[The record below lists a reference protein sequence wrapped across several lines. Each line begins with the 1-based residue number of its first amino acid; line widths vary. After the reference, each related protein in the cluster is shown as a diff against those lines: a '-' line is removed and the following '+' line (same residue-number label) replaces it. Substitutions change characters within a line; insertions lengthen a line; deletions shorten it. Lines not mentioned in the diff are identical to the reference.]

1 MYHQHSDTK
10 LMKKEFAS
18 LAMLLLGASQ
28 VSGQEWTFN
37 DCLDYAREHN
47 ISLKQAVLNEQISAY
62 SLEESKAE
70 WQPSLDFSTT
80 HGLTNTPWSEGKKN
94 AYNSNYGL
102 NAGWTVWNG
111 GKRENNIRRAE
122 IQSSID
128 ALSTLDRFRNIE
140 TELLS
145 IYINILYNKESIS
158 IYEEAVNLSKAQA
171 DRARQLMEAG
181 RLSKVDYAQ
190 LQSQYEQDRYNLVNA
205 EGTYNT
211 RRMELKRLLELGIDT
226 DIVLKEV
233 EWTPE
238 EVLAE
243 LPPLQQSY
251 EMALATD
258 AQLQASELQKKMADI
273 DIAIAKAGRYP
284 TISLNAGVT
293 TGYFSSGP
301 DFGTQM
307 KQAFNENIGLS
318 LSIPILDNKK
328 AKTATAKANVQRIN
342 AALDEQSRQN
352 DIAQDVE
359 SWYIDLKASQ
369 ARYKA
374 GIEKVASAS
383 LSNDLVNEQFNLGL
397 VNTVELMTAHN
408 NLLEA
413 RHSLLQAKYMA
424 MLGHKMIEYYRTAN
438 ITMP

>member
-1 MYHQHSDTK
+1 
-10 LMKKEFAS
+10 MKKEFAS

-80 HGLTNTPWSEGKKN
+80 HGLTNTPWSDGKKN

-171 DRARQLMEAG
+171 GRARQLMEAG
-181 RLSKVDYAQ
+181 RLSKVNYAQ

-301 DFGTQM
+301 DFETQM

-328 AKTATAKANVQRIN
+328 TKTATAKANVQRIN

-374 GIEKVASAS
+374 GIEKAASAS

>member
-1 MYHQHSDTK
+1 MSVHPLCLSINRAIINFVSPTFRYKTNEKGIRITCNVAVRGISSIRTGMDIQRLSGLCTRTQHFTETGSAQRADIG
-10 LMKKEFAS
+10 
-18 LAMLLLGASQ
+18 LL
-28 VSGQEWTFN
+28 
-37 DCLDYAREHN
+37 
-47 ISLKQAVLNEQISAY
+47 
-62 SLEESKAE
+62 
-70 WQPSLDFSTT
+70 
-80 HGLTNTPWSEGKKN
+80 TPWSDGKKN

-181 RLSKVDYAQ
+181 RLSKVNYAQ

-258 AQLQASELQKKMADI
+258 AQLQASR
-273 DIAIAKAGRYP
+273 AGRYP
-284 TISLNAGVT
+284 TTSLNAGVT

-301 DFGTQM
+301 DFETQM

-328 AKTATAKANVQRIN
+328 TKTATAKANVQRIN
-342 AALDEQSRQN
+342 AALDEQSSRSG
-352 DIAQDVE
+352 IAQ
-359 SWYIDLKASQ
+359 
-369 ARYKA
+369 
-374 GIEKVASAS
+374 KVASAS

>member
-1 MYHQHSDTK
+1 
-10 LMKKEFAS
+10 
-18 LAMLLLGASQ
+18 
-28 VSGQEWTFN
+28 
-37 DCLDYAREHN
+37 
-47 ISLKQAVLNEQISAY
+47 
-62 SLEESKAE
+62 
-70 WQPSLDFSTT
+70 
-80 HGLTNTPWSEGKKN
+80 
-94 AYNSNYGL
+94 
-102 NAGWTVWNG
+102 
-111 GKRENNIRRAE
+111 
-122 IQSSID
+122 
-128 ALSTLDRFRNIE
+128 
-140 TELLS
+140 
-145 IYINILYNKESIS
+145 
-158 IYEEAVNLSKAQA
+158 
-171 DRARQLMEAG
+171 MEAG
-181 RLSKVDYAQ
+181 RLSKVNYAQ

-301 DFGTQM
+301 DFETQM

-328 AKTATAKANVQRIN
+328 TKTATAKANVQRIN

-374 GIEKVASAS
+374 GIEKAASAS

>member
-1 MYHQHSDTK
+1 
-10 LMKKEFAS
+10 MKKEFAS

-80 HGLTNTPWSEGKKN
+80 HGLTNTPWSDGKKN

-102 NAGWTVWNG
+102 TAGWTVWNG

-181 RLSKVDYAQ
+181 RLSKVNYAQ

-301 DFGTQM
+301 DFETQM

-328 AKTATAKANVQRIN
+328 TKTATAKANVQRIN

-374 GIEKVASAS
+374 GIEKAASAS

>member
-1 MYHQHSDTK
+1 
-10 LMKKEFAS
+10 
-18 LAMLLLGASQ
+18 MLLLGASQ

-80 HGLTNTPWSEGKKN
+80 HGLTNTPWSDGKKN

-111 GKRENNIRRAE
+111 GKRENQFRRAE

-181 RLSKVDYAQ
+181 RLSKVNYAQ

-301 DFGTQM
+301 DFETQM

-328 AKTATAKANVQRIN
+328 TKTATAKANVQRIN

-374 GIEKVASAS
+374 GIEKAASAS

>member
-1 MYHQHSDTK
+1 
-10 LMKKEFAS
+10 
-18 LAMLLLGASQ
+18 MLLLGASQ

-80 HGLTNTPWSEGKKN
+80 HGLTNTPWSDGKKN

-181 RLSKVDYAQ
+181 RLSKVNYAQ

-251 EMALATD
+251 EMAPATD

-301 DFGTQM
+301 DFETQM

-328 AKTATAKANVQRIN
+328 TKTATAKANVQRIN

-374 GIEKVASAS
+374 GIEKAASAS

>member
-1 MYHQHSDTK
+1 
-10 LMKKEFAS
+10 MKKEFAS
-18 LAMLLLGASQ
+18 LSMLLLGASQ

-80 HGLTNTPWSEGKKN
+80 HGLTNTPWSDGKKN

-111 GKRENNIRRAE
+111 GKRENHIRRAE

-181 RLSKVDYAQ
+181 RLSKVNYAQ

-301 DFGTQM
+301 DFETQM

-328 AKTATAKANVQRIN
+328 TKTATAKANVQRIN

-374 GIEKVASAS
+374 GIEKAASAS

>member
-1 MYHQHSDTK
+1 
-10 LMKKEFAS
+10 MKKEFAS

-80 HGLTNTPWSEGKKN
+80 HGLTNTPWSDGKKN

-181 RLSKVDYAQ
+181 RLSKVNYAQ

-301 DFGTQM
+301 DFETQM

-328 AKTATAKANVQRIN
+328 TKTATAKANVQRIN

-374 GIEKVASAS
+374 GIEKAASAS

>member
-1 MYHQHSDTK
+1 
-10 LMKKEFAS
+10 
-18 LAMLLLGASQ
+18 MLLLGASQ

-80 HGLTNTPWSEGKKN
+80 HGLTNTPWSDGKKN

-181 RLSKVDYAQ
+181 RLSKVNYAQ

-243 LPPLQQSY
+243 LPPLQQGY

-301 DFGTQM
+301 DFETQM

-328 AKTATAKANVQRIN
+328 TKTATAKANVQRIN

-374 GIEKVASAS
+374 GIEKAASAS

>member
-1 MYHQHSDTK
+1 
-10 LMKKEFAS
+10 MKKEFAS

-70 WQPSLDFSTT
+70 WQPS
-80 HGLTNTPWSEGKKN
+80 
-94 AYNSNYGL
+94 
-102 NAGWTVWNG
+102 
-111 GKRENNIRRAE
+111 
-122 IQSSID
+122 SID

-181 RLSKVDYAQ
+181 RLSKVNYAQ

-301 DFGTQM
+301 DFETQM

-328 AKTATAKANVQRIN
+328 TKTATAKANVQRIN

-374 GIEKVASAS
+374 GIEKAASAS

>member
-1 MYHQHSDTK
+1 
-10 LMKKEFAS
+10 MKKEFAS

-328 AKTATAKANVQRIN
+328 TKTATAKANVQRIN

-374 GIEKVASAS
+374 GIEKAASAS

>member
-374 GIEKVASAS
+374 GIEKAASAS

>member
-1 MYHQHSDTK
+1 
-10 LMKKEFAS
+10 MKKEFAS
-18 LAMLLLGASQ
+18 LAMVLLGASQ

-80 HGLTNTPWSEGKKN
+80 HGLTNTPWSDGKKN

-122 IQSSID
+122 LQSSID

-181 RLSKVDYAQ
+181 RLSKVNYAQ

-301 DFGTQM
+301 DFETQM

-328 AKTATAKANVQRIN
+328 TKTATAKANVQRIN

-374 GIEKVASAS
+374 GIEKAASAS

>member
-1 MYHQHSDTK
+1 
-10 LMKKEFAS
+10 MKKEFAS